1 MPQIAKTVQRPLRAD
16 RCKYHEALAND
27 ASGLGAARLGSTS
40 RTGSSGAIDQAAA
53 PSMKEYRLLAWPE
66 LPAEYRRTA
75 HRRALSEMSQR
86 FMSLAKLVEVS
97 GLKKSE
103 IRAFIEMLDGRAVIA
118 ERDTTVPDSFFDS
131 ISPLGWLRRA
141 MNSNHDRR

>member
-1 MPQIAKTVQRPLRAD
+1 
-16 RCKYHEALAND
+16 
-27 ASGLGAARLGSTS
+27 
-40 RTGSSGAIDQAAA
+40 
-53 PSMKEYRLLAWPE
+53 MKEYRLLAWPE

-86 FMSLAKLVEVS
+86 FVSVAKLVEVS

-103 IRAFIEMLDGRAVIA
+103 IRAFVEMLEARAVVT

-131 ISPLGWLRRA
+131 IRPLGWLRRA
-141 MNSNHDRR
+141 INPNHERR